1 MYDSGLLL
9 ERLQTVLTALERIP
23 RRCADIS
30 QPSDFLAN
38 EAGLDRMDAVCMILI
53 AAGEEFKNI
62 DKQTEGKLFARYPQV
77 QWRGAIGLRDVL
89 AHGYFDVDTEQLY
102 TICKERIPVLI
113 ETIRKLSPKSKIV
126 KKKIINDGL
135 PAIKPV

>member
-38 EAGLDRMDAVCMILI
+38 DAGIDSMDAICMILI
-53 AAGEEFKNI
+53 AAGEEFKKI
-62 DKQTEGKLFARYPQV
+62 DRQTEGKIFARYPQV
-77 QWRGAIGLRDVL
+77 KWRGAIGLRDVL

-113 ETIRKLSPKSKIV
+113 ETIRKMIEDLR
-126 KKKIINDGL
+126 
-135 PAIKPV
+135 

>member
-30 QPSDFLAN
+30 QPSDFSAD
-38 EAGLDRMDAVCMILI
+38 EAGLDRMDAICMILI
-53 AAGEEFKNI
+53 AAGEEFKKI

-89 AHGYFDVDTEQLY
+89 SHGYFDVDTEQLY

-113 ETIRKLSPKSKIV
+113 ETIRKM
-126 KKKIINDGL
+126 
-135 PAIKPV
+135 IKELR

>member
-1 MYDSGLLL
+1 MYDSDLLL
-9 ERLQTVLTALERIP
+9 ERLQCVLTALQRIP

-30 QPSDFLAN
+30 QPGDFLTS
-38 EAGLDRMDAVCMILI
+38 EAGLERMDAICMVLI

-62 DKQTEGKLFARYPQV
+62 DRQTEGTLFARYPQV

-102 TICKERIPVLI
+102 TICMERIPSLI
-113 ETIRKLSPKSKIV
+113 EMVKTMIRDLEHG
-126 KKKIINDGL
+126 D
-135 PAIKPV
+135 A

>member
-9 ERLQTVLTALERIP
+9 ERLQCVLTALERIP

-30 QPSDFLAN
+30 QPSDFSSS
-38 EAGLDRMDAVCMILI
+38 EAGLDRMDAICMILI
-53 AAGEEFKNI
+53 AAGEEFKI
-62 DKQTEGKLFARYPQV
+62 VDRQTEGKLFARYPQV

-102 TICKERIPVLI
+102 TVCVERIPALI
-113 ETIRKLSPKSKIV
+113 ETV
-126 KKKIINDGL
+126 KTMIEDLEHGV
-135 PAIKPV
+135 A

>member
-30 QPSDFLAN
+30 KPSDFSTD
-38 EAGLDRMDAVCMILI
+38 EAGLDRMDAICMILI

-77 QWRGAIGLRDVL
+77 QWRGVMGLRDVL

-113 ETIRKLSPKSKIV
+113 ETIRKMIQELS
-126 KKKIINDGL
+126 
-135 PAIKPV
+135 